1 MGRNGL
7 RKTLDAVRNGKPLEY
22 PKKYRSLVAFA
33 SVCLFLMMFKTKLI
47 ILFGLIG
54 GFGALLAARFY
65 FHFLSVPSLIVAA
78 VAALGSTFA
87 DYVIFRFFRDS
98 FFTELLAFLK
108 EELKV
113 DLDKFAKRFK
123 SSRLL
128 NSRFGRKIVLP
139 ALAAAIIASPLPDE
153 IGISILAS
161 QKMESKKFLPI
172 SFTLNFLGIAG
183 IMKLARIGE

>member
-1 MGRNGL
+1 LQHN
-7 RKTLDAVRNGKPLEY
+7 
-22 PKKYRSLVAFA
+22 RSSGHV
-33 SVCLFLMMFKTKLI
+33 
-47 ILFGLIG
+47 
-54 GFGALLAARFY
+54 LLS
-65 FHFLSVPSLIVAA
+65 LPSVPSLIIAA

-87 DYVIFRFFRDS
+87 DYAIFRFFRDS
-98 FFTELLAFLK
+98 FFTELQAFLK

-113 DLDKFAKRFK
+113 DLDRIAKRFK

-153 IGISILAS
+153 IGISLLAS

-172 SFTLNFLGIAG
+172 SFTLNLLRKSLYTIVAKE
-183 IMKLARIGE
+183 ILAASSKVAKRQ